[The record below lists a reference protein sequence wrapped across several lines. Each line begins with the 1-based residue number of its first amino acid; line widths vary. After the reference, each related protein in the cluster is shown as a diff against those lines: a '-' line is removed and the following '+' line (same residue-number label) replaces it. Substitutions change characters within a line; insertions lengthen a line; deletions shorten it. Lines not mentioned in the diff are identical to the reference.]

1 MQNIVYSYHLFL
13 LFCITLRQ
21 GGVNNNE
28 ETGIV
33 NIADGIYKMKVDCA
47 AEVLRAFLHNKKTTD
62 PREKIDLV
70 ELFRSKR
77 ID

>member
-1 MQNIVYSYHLFL
+1 MSRSQE
-13 LFCITLRQ
+13 
-21 GGVNNNE
+21 GVNNNE

-33 NIADGIYKMKVDCA
+33 NIADGIYKMKVNCA
-47 AEVLRAFLHNKKTTD
+47 AAVLRAFLHNKKTTNSS
-62 PREKIDLV
+62 EKIDLL